1 MKRAFAIFLLV
12 LTLFSQ
18 SGVVLAA
25 HYCMG
30 DLAEWN
36 LGFSTHAESCS
47 MAKKPTAC
55 EQTNDFSSDDMRR
68 KGCCEDDFVQFKINE
83 PCQTTSEILVS
94 VSPVFVVAFVMA
106 MNFDLWANSV
116 HNHSFLAY
124 SPPPLLRDIPV
135 LNQSF
140 LI

>member
-1 MKRAFAIFLLV
+1 MKRLLATFLLV

-30 DLAEWN
+30 DLAQWN

-47 MAKKPTAC
+47 MAKKSSSC
-55 EQTNDFSSDDMRR
+55 EQSQSSSDDMRK
-68 KGCCEDDFVQFKINE
+68 KGCCEDDFVQFKISD
-83 PCQTTSEILVS
+83 PCQSRSEIQVS
-94 VSPVFVVAFVMA
+94 VSPI
-106 MNFDLWANSV
+106 
-116 HNHSFLAY
+116 FLAALVNVLSEELVRDAENQTFFSDY
-124 SPPPLLRDIPV
+124 SPPLLLRDLPI